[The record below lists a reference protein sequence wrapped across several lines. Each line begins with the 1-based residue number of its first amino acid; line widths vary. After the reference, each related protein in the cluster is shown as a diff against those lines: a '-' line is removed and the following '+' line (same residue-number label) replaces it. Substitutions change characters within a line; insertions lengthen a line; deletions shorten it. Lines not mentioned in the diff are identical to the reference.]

1 MDIIV
6 LKQEPDNWVT
16 VPTNST
22 LTIHN
27 QTVMIHPI
35 IDEFYCENPAH
46 SRSSQFAQ
54 TKGQSVA
61 NSKKEVVIGGVTSE
75 AVTPRLELPVR

>member
-1 MDIIV
+1 M
-6 LKQEPDNWVT
+6 LTEEPDNWVT

-35 IDEFYCENPAH
+35 IDEFYSENPAH

-61 NSKKEVVIGGVTSE
+61 NSKKEIVVGGITSE
-75 AVTPRLELPVR
+75 DITPKLQLPVR